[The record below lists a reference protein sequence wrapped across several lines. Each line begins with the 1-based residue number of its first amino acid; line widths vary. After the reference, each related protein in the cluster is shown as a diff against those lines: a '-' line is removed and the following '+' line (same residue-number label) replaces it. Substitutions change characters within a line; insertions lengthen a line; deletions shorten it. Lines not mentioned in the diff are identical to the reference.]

1 MSKSDS
7 CSHQSNDTTDVSE
20 GMRCEDD
27 PAFGWNPY
35 SELVNGRVAML
46 AVLGLV
52 LLEWFTKQDV
62 FSWLGLR

>member
-7 CSHQSNDTTDVSE
+7 SHQSPGATDVAE
-20 GMRCEDD
+20 GAKYEDE

-35 SELVNGRVAML
+35 TELINGRVAML

-52 LLEWFTKQDV
+52 LLEWFTKQDL
-62 FSWLGLR
+62 FTWLGLR